1 MNNDIVRIGFVGAGE
16 NTRLM
21 HIPGFQAIKGVELV
35 SVANRSYD
43 SSKRIADEYNIPNI
57 HPNWLELVEADDTD
71 AICIGTWPYLHCPVT
86 LKALKNNK
94 HVLCEARMAMDA
106 TEAKAMLQ
114 ASIQKPHL
122 ITQIVPSPHTL
133 SIDATIQDLITN
145 GYLGKVLS
153 IDCSSVESSFI
164 DEQRPLHWRENIDLS
179 GMNIMRMGI
188 WYEVILRWLGPASSV
203 IAKSKVTVPQRK
215 DADGILRAVQIPD
228 IVDVLADLHCGAVVR
243 LRFSTVTGL
252 GPNNAVWIFG
262 TEGTLKLDPQT
273 LKIYGAQRNDSE
285 LHEIQIRDNKQ
296 AGWRVEEEFINTIRG
311 KEKVSRTTFE
321 DGLKYMEFTEAV
333 TRSAQNGKAINL
345 PL

>member
-1 MNNDIVRIGFVGAGE
+1 MNSDIIRIGFVGAGE

-43 SSKRIADEYNIPNI
+43 SSKRISDKYNIPTI
-57 HPNWLELVEADDTD
+57 HSNWLELVKSDDTD

-86 LKALKNNK
+86 LAALENNK

-106 TEAKAMLQ
+106 TEASTMLQ
-114 ASIQKPHL
+114 ASRQKPHL

-133 SIDATIQDLITN
+133 SVDTTIQNLITN
-145 GYLGKVLS
+145 GYIGKVLS
-153 IDCSSVESSFI
+153 VDCNATESSFI

-215 DADGILRAVQIPD
+215 DVNGILRTVQVPD
-228 IVDVLADLHCGAVVR
+228 IVDILADLHCGAVAR

-285 LHEIQIRDNKQ
+285 LQEIQTHGNKQ
-296 AGWRVEEEFINTIRG
+296 PGWRVEEEFINAIRG

-333 TRSAQNGKAINL
+333 TRSAQSGKSINL